1 MGICG
6 LPVYRVGEANLKGL
20 QCAESLGSCLSACLK
35 CIASVLVE
43 RIQQIDV
50 GWPPAQWYKGVCI
63 CMKHGNRKSPAFLRF
78 PSGRTSQNLC
88 R

>member
-6 LPVYRVGEANLKGL
+6 LPVYRVGKANLKGL
-20 QCAESLGSCLSACLK
+20 QCAESLGSCLSAFLK

-50 GWPPAQWYKGVCI
+50 GWPPAQWYEDACS
-63 CMKHGNRKSPAFLRF
+63 CMTLGNRKSPVSARF
-78 PSGRTSQNLC
+78 SGGRTSQNLC

>member
-1 MGICG
+1 MGK
-6 LPVYRVGEANLKGL
+6 ANLERL
-20 QCAESLGSCLSACLK
+20 QCAESLGSCLSAFLK

-50 GWPPAQWYKGVCI
+50 GWPPAQRYEDVGK
-63 CMKHGNRKSPAFLRF
+63 CMKYGDNSTPVFLRF
-78 PSGRTSQNLC
+78 PGGRTSQNFC